1 MNSAPL
7 WLVEQRLKREAVER
21 VAGLAEIAFL
31 EGKQQDDATGLS
43 EQEAARLA
51 ELKGK
56 YQANQ

>member
-1 MNSAPL
+1 MDFAPL
-7 WLVEQRLKREAVER
+7 WLVEKRLKREAVER

-56 YQANQ
+56 YQAGQ